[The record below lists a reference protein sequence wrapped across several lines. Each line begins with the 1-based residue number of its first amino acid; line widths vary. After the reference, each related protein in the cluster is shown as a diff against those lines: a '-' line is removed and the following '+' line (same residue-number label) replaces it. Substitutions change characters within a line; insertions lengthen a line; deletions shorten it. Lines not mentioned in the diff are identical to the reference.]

1 MTDQIVKLS
10 PRKPGTIEEDVGR
23 RLRFRRLML
32 NMTQDQLAER
42 CNISAQQ
49 VHKYE
54 TGASSMNCS
63 RLVQCAA
70 ALGVPTQWFFEGIES
85 DSEFPDD
92 MLNLLV
98 DRDNQDLLSDFHKIS
113 DPAMRKAVLDMVR
126 QFAEREEV
134 DQPAT
139 LERNLSG

>member
-1 MTDQIVKLS
+1 MTKQIIRLS

-23 RLRFRRLML
+23 RLRFRRLLL
-32 NMTQDQLAER
+32 NMTQDQLAEC

-49 VHKYE
+49 IHKYE

-63 RLVQCAA
+63 RLVQFSA

-85 DSEFPDD
+85 HPELPDD

-113 DPAMRKAVLDMVR
+113 DPAIRKAVLDMVR
-126 QFAEREEV
+126 QFAEREDL
-134 DQPAT
+134 DQPAAID
-139 LERNLSG
+139 RNISG